1 MIRRRGDGP
10 FRCAIY
16 TRVSTAG
23 QAEGDFSSIDN
34 QRESAEAYIKSQAE
48 SGWST
53 VSTRYDDA
61 GWSGSN
67 VERPALRQLLSDVAA
82 GHIDVVVVYKI
93 DRLSRSLLDFA
104 QLIDRI
110 EKAGASLVS
119 VTQQFDT
126 SSSMGKLTMN
136 MLLSFAQFEREMI
149 AERTRD
155 KILAARRRGKWT
167 GGLTPLG
174 YDLVDGQ
181 LVVNEAEAER
191 VRQLFE
197 LYLEHRSLT
206 AVVRIARDRRWRSKS
221 WTTKTGSLR
230 EGREFTSDSM
240 RRLLTNPVYVGR
252 ILSGDEVCEGQH
264 DAIVRSEMWND
275 VKALVEENGSTGGRA
290 NRNRSA
296 ALLKGLIR
304 CAHCGTAMTPTHTI
318 KGAKRYAYYTCVTAQ
333 KRGWASCPSKSVAA
347 RLVEGAV
354 IEQIRRIARDPELI
368 EATVEAAVA
377 EHRLQIER
385 HGAEVAAVQADVEKL
400 AREEGRLAA
409 ALTRGGQAAEAA
421 ERELAAIE
429 ERRATLTK
437 QLSKV
442 ETAAPPTE
450 APDTAWLRRTLASF
464 EPVWDALE
472 PVDRAN
478 VARLL
483 IAEVVYDGEA
493 EDLEIALRVDSA
505 TAGEEAA

>member
-1 MIRRRGDGP
+1 MIRRRGDRSL
-10 FRCAIY
+10 RCAIY

-48 SGWST
+48 AGWST

-67 VERPALRQLLSDVAA
+67 VERPALRQLLSHVAA

-104 QLIDRI
+104 QLIDRL
-110 EKAGASLVS
+110 ERADASLVS

-197 LYLEHRSLT
+197 LYLERRTLT
-206 AVVRIARDRRWRSKS
+206 AVVKIARDRRWRSKS
-221 WTTKTGSLR
+221 WTTKAGSLR

-240 RRLLTNPVYVGR
+240 RRLLANPVYVGR
-252 ILSGDEVCEGQH
+252 ISSGDDVCEAQH
-264 DAIVRSEMWND
+264 EAIVRSETWND
-275 VKALVEENGSTGGRA
+275 VQALIEENRRTGGRA

-354 IEQIRRIARDPELI
+354 IEQIRRIARDPELV
-368 EATVEAAVA
+368 EATVKAAVA
-377 EHRLQIER
+377 EHRRQVER
-385 HGAEVAAVQADVEKL
+385 HEAEVAAVRAELEKL
-400 AREEGRLAA
+400 AQEEGRLAA
-409 ALTRGGQAAEAA
+409 ARTRGGRSAEAVERQLAELSGRNRELA
-421 ERELAAIE
+421 EREAALG
-429 ERRATLTK
+429 ERAG
-437 QLSKV
+437 
-442 ETAAPPTE
+442 TAE
-450 APDTAWLRRTLASF
+450 APDADWLRRTLASF
-464 EPVWDALE
+464 EPVWEALE
-472 PVDRAN
+472 PVERAN

-483 IAEVVYDGEA
+483 IAEVVYDGQA
-493 EDLEIALRVDSA
+493 EDLEIALRVEAAPAD
-505 TAGEEAA
+505 EEAA